1 MRSIFVKKF
10 IILLIISLTFVFL
23 LTSDSNSAPKYSS
36 FSLDATSGEIVHN
49 NKGYQKRYPASLTKV
64 MTLYIIFEDIKKNKI
79 STSDLIIF
87 SRNASNKPASKLG
100 LSHGKSISFSDAIR
114 ALAIKSANDV
124 ATAVAEHISGTEEKF
139 ANRMT
144 DKARE
149 IGMYNTTFKNASGLH
164 NNYQTTTAYDMA
176 ILGLRMIKDFPQ
188 ESKVFSMKEFT
199 YGGKIYKSH
208 NKLLYTYAGSK
219 GIKTGFTSMSGFNLL
234 TYVKRNNKKV
244 ISVVMGGSTS
254 NSRNRNMAKVLDLS
268 LNEVGNHL
276 PYPINKPN
284 YSNLN
289 RQINYSNNHKN
300 SINSSNIYFDKDTK
314 YNRLSNRVDRF
325 LAIFP

>member
-1 MRSIFVKKF
+1 MQNMLIKKF
-10 IILLIISLTFVFL
+10 IILVTSLTFIFL
-23 LTSDSNSAPKYSS
+23 LTKDVNSAPKYSS
-36 FSLDATSGEIVHN
+36 FSLDAASGEIVHN

-64 MTLYIIFEDIKKNKI
+64 MTLYIIFDDIKNNKI
-79 STSDLIIF
+79 KKSDLIIF
-87 SRNASNKPASKLG
+87 SKNASKKPASKLG
-100 LSHGKSISFSDAIR
+100 LSQGETISFNNAIK

-124 ATAVAEHISGTEEKF
+124 ATAVAEHISGTELKF

-144 DKARE
+144 EKARQ

-164 NNYQTTTAYDMA
+164 NNYQTTTAYDMS
-176 ILGLRMIKDFPQ
+176 ILGLRMIKDFPN
-188 ESKVFSMKEFT
+188 ESKVFSMKEFI
-199 YGGKIYKSH
+199 YEGKKYKSH
-208 NKLLYTYAGSK
+208 NKLLYTYAGAE

-254 NSRNRNMAKVLDLS
+254 NSRNSNMAKVLDLS
-268 LNEVGNHL
+268 LKKVGKHL

-284 YSNLN
+284 YSNFN
-289 RQINYSNNHKN
+289 KQIDYSNNHHN
-300 SINSSNIYFDKDTK
+300 SIKKSNIYPDNDTK
-314 YNRLSNRVDRF
+314 YNRFSERVDRF